1 MKTSRQKNL
10 QAKPNQ
16 TKPNQKSNRAKRSA
30 ALESLAHYQGDV
42 IVPTKAQPLQEADVA
57 ELMATVKAEVQKRQ
71 IGELVSSAMKY
82 RRVGV
87 RALARKVK
95 RSHSQIVALEQSKN
109 MEISTLLTIAD
120 SLEFDVTVRLTPR
133 EGGEVIQVGLE

>member
-1 MKTSRQKNL
+1 MKTIQQKKL
-10 QAKPNQ
+10 QSKAK
-16 TKPNQKSNRAKRSA
+16 TKPNQKSNRAKRQV

-42 IVPTKAQPLQEADVA
+42 IVPTKAQPLQEANVA

-71 IGELVSSAMKY
+71 IGELVSSAMTY

-95 RSHSQIVALEQSKN
+95 RSHSQIVALGQSKN

-120 SLEFDVTVRLTPR
+120 SLEFDVEVKLIPR
-133 EGGEVIQVGLE
+133 EGGKVIQVALE